1 MSWHWSV
8 IQNLKENWLMGWKMT
23 QRIWLIFMRAVESVE
38 ICTLMG
44 SFYANYTKL
53 QRFEKKLTLGSKNDM
68 RNLVNFNVRKLHVDV
83 LLLWEVYYIRAK
95 KSTEEL
101 CVVTLKSDAKF
112 EEELTVCFEK
122 WHEEFGDFWP
132 NTRESQNLHFN
143 RDPFD

>member
-1 MSWHWSV
+1 
-8 IQNLKENWLMGWKMT
+8 MGWKMT

-68 RNLVNFNVRKLHVDV
+68 RNLVNFTVRKLHVDV
-83 LLLWEVYYIRAK
+83 LLLWEVYYIWAK

-143 RDPFD
+143 RNPFD